1 VAKAVLKRQT
11 IEYHMHDGTKGSA
24 EAIVRV
30 LDELSAGQ
38 NKLNTIVDLFDGSW
52 AVRSY
57 WPNVPRRDYT
67 TGKTVRE
74 DLEGIYVKPDWVVL
88 IQDGYASTRTYKAFA
103 KKYVDIAVT
112 EL

>member
-1 VAKAVLKRQT
+1 MAKAVLKSQT

-57 WPNVPRRDYT
+57 WPNVPQYDYS

-74 DLEGIYVKPDWVVL
+74 DLEGIYVKPDWVVY
-88 IQDGYASTRTYKAFA
+88 IRDGYAATKTYKTFA